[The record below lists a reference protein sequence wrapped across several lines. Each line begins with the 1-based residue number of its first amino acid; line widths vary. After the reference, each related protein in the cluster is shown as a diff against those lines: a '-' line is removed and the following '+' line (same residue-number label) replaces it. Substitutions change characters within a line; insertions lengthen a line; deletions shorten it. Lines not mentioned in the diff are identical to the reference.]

1 MKNRFQF
8 ENFKNLI
15 HDSIVGEI
23 KSLDAMLYDVE

>member
-15 HDSIVGEI
+15 RDSTVGET